1 MSSLSI
7 SRHFSWISLCRL
19 IEPGLKSA
27 NNQLRKKACDVLFF
41 LYRSV
46 NPGHTRFHFDN
57 LVAEDSAKELR
68 EQLIE
73 TIRDEFDRMDGK
85 PTKKEI
91 EGMRKQEEQEKR
103 LKAGFEKKFR
113 AIRMY

>member
-1 MSSLSI
+1 M
-7 SRHFSWISLCRL
+7 
-19 IEPGLKSA
+19 
-27 NNQLRKKACDVLFF
+27 RKKACDVLFF

-46 NPGHTRFHFDN
+46 NPGHTRYHFDN
-57 LVAEDSAKELR
+57 LVTEDSAKELR

-91 EGMRKQEEQEKR
+91 EVIFMINKIKV
-103 LKAGFEKKFR
+103 LS
-113 AIRMY
+113 ISILD

>member
-1 MSSLSI
+1 M
-7 SRHFSWISLCRL
+7 
-19 IEPGLKSA
+19 
-27 NNQLRKKACDVLFF
+27 RKKACDVLFF

-46 NPGHTRFHFDN
+46 NPGHTRYHFDN
-57 LVAEDSAKELR
+57 LVTEDSAKELR

-91 EGMRKQEEQEKR
+91 EVIVMIYEILSAYFNKLYFTTSFIFILTFLSENSDTGT
-103 LKAGFEKKFR
+103 KF
-113 AIRMY
+113 I

>member
-1 MSSLSI
+1 MYTSTFKL
-7 SRHFSWISLCRL
+7 WTRL
-19 IEPGLKSA
+19 VGPGLKSA

-46 NPGHTRFHFDN
+46 NPGHTRYHFDN
-57 LVAEDSAKELR
+57 LVTEDSAKELR

-91 EGMRKQEEQEKR
+91 EVIVMIYEII
-103 LKAGFEKKFR
+103 LLS
-113 AIRMY
+113 I